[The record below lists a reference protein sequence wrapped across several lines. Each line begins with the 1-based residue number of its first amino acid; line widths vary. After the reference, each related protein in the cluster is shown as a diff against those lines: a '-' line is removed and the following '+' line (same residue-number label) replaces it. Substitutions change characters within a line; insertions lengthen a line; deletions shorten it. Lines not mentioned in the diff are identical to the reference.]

1 MSKISIVCLI
11 PINDKQVVVIN
22 KDNNYS
28 LPNDFM
34 QENELLKSG
43 AIRVA
48 NNIGIDIEP
57 FAMLGV
63 YDDIYRAK
71 DQRIIAVTYLCKLN
85 NIPDFSSLKDIQLL
99 EMEDII
105 NGKYKLESDYANM
118 VKSYNTI
125 LQFGRNSVQS
135 AIKKK

>member
-71 DQRIIAVTYLCKLN
+71 DQRIIAITYLCKLN